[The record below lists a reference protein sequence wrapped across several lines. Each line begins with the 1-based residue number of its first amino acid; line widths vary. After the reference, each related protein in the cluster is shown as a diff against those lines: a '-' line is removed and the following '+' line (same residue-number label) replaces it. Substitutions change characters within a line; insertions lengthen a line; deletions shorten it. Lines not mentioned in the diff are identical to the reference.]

1 MSRWALVLVLVLGCS
16 KGGMLSDGSVDHPD
30 AHLDP
35 LRDLATQAD
44 DLQHAAEDLGSA
56 DLLTVDQRGTDAA
69 MSADLKPAP
78 DLSVPADLKP
88 PPDLAVPGDLA
99 TPPDLA
105 YPVSQTVDIFV
116 DNTCKMDVLPKKFD
130 VPAGSSLK
138 LTYVNRSRD
147 YKVDIWASYGGG
159 FTDLLPGASWVERFE
174 YCRYP
179 RPYSA
184 YLDISTACSRYRLM
198 VNCL

>member
-1 MSRWALVLVLVLGCS
+1 MSRWALVLVLALGCS
-16 KGGMLSDGSVDHPD
+16 KGGGLSDGPADRHD
-30 AHLDP
+30 AHLEPPRDMATQP
-35 LRDLATQAD
+35 DDLLRPTDDLTARDLA
-44 DLQHAAEDLGSA
+44 SA
-56 DLLTVDQRGTDAA
+56 DLRSSDAA
-69 MSADLKPAP
+69 MPVDLAPGSDLSVPPDLKPAH
-78 DLSVPADLKP
+78 DLAV
-88 PPDLAVPGDLA
+88 PPDLAVL
-99 TPPDLA
+99 PDLA
-105 YPVSQTVDIFV
+105 YPVSQSVDVFV

-138 LTYVNRSRD
+138 LTYTNRSRD

-184 YLDISTACSRYRLM
+184 YLDISTSCSRYRLM
-198 VNCL
+198 INCL

>member
-1 MSRWALVLVLVLGCS
+1 MSRWALVLVLALGCS
-16 KGGMLSDGSVDHPD
+16 KGGMLSDGSADRPAD
-30 AHLDP
+30 AHLATP
-35 LRDLATQAD
+35 RDLATQPD
-44 DLQHAAEDLGSA
+44 DLQHAAGDDLALGL
-56 DLLTVDQRGTDAA
+56 DLRV
-69 MSADLKPAP
+69 S
-78 DLSVPADLKP
+78 DLSVPVDLKP
-88 PPDLAVPGDLA
+88 PADLEVSADLAA
-99 TPPDLA
+99 PPDLA